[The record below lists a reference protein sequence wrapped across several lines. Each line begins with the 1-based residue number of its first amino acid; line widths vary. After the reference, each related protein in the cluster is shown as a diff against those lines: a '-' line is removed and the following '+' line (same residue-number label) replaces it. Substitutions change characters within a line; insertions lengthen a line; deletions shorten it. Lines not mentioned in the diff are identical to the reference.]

1 MFRIVARTIIILAVA
16 GVICGGLYLLAQGD
30 TGRALLGGNMR
41 SPENRERPE
50 QGFDA
55 ARGNTNRARPEP
67 GFRGAPG
74 NLAGQNPGVFPSPDM
89 RERGGHGSVEWTR
102 GLTGLTRN
110 LGMIALLTLGVAV
123 VQQSFAWVSRQRHA
137 KPV

>member
-1 MFRIVARTIIILAVA
+1 MFRIVVRIIIILVVA
-16 GVICGGLYLLAQGD
+16 GVICGGLALLAQGD
-30 TGRALLGGNMR
+30 TGRALLGGNMGL
-41 SPENRERPE
+41 PETRERPE

-55 ARGNTNRARPEP
+55 ARGDTNRSRPEP

-74 NLAGQNPGVFPSPDM
+74 NRDGQNAGTFPSPDM

-102 GLTGLTRN
+102 GIAGLTRN

-123 VQQSFAWVSRQRHA
+123 AQQSFAWVSRRRRA